1 MPRNPKIFDEA
12 FYNRK
17 PTQEETQAQRMARSA
32 SPVRSSFDEEVAKLR
47 GQMSFDVDSFF
58 PRMAAAIPRR
68 ESISEEIVVPS
79 HLIDLVMEFVEH
91 NAYEVV
97 SFSALCSHVQ
107 SAIISSVSEFAL
119 NQEQKKEFIRFLQDD
134 PDIQSREFTFYNLNG
149 KNYPQVVSMKSLTQ
163 GMMERLYPRHSYS
176 YSFDGISNI
185 LKGGI

>member
-1 MPRNPKIFDEA
+1 MPRNPKIFDET

-17 PTQEETQAQRMARSA
+17 PTQEERQAQRMARS
-32 SPVRSSFDEEVAKLR
+32 VRSSFDEEVAKLR
-47 GQMSFDVDSFF
+47 GQMSFDVDSFL

-79 HLIDLVMEFVEH
+79 HIVDLVMEFVKY
-91 NAYEVV
+91 NAYAIV
-97 SFSALCSHVQ
+97 SFSALCSYVQ
-107 SAIISSVSEFAL
+107 NAIISSVSEFAL
-119 NQEQKKEFIRFLQDD
+119 DQEQKKEFIRFLQDD

-176 YSFDGISNI
+176 YSFDVISNI
-185 LKGGI
+185 IKGGI